1 MISSYYLKI
10 NKLLIK
16 IQQEEYSKRR
26 NYIES
31 YNLNDAYINGLIE
44 KIKSW
49 NVKES
54 NQMII

>member
-44 KIKSW
+44 YEIYLF
-49 NVKES
+49 VFYL
-54 NQMII
+54 